1 MQVFLNYILKG
12 IDKDDVGKRRI
23 DSIISKLKIDRI
35 GYLEVGK
42 FKLCLKAMAVLQQG
56 MSLDDITI
64 LEQQQEVIQIN
75 QPIDGLVEKSIKLA
89 LKPSNS
95 IKVSEIELD
104 LLAEIY
110 PAAKIFYQNQKDQEN
125 QKNLLVVLKVDVS
138 GSAVSPDVLAHIQS
152 LKNDLSSAYTYIE
165 TLQNQNKELLEKHN
179 EFAKVTR
186 KRLKELKKEM
196 KTLTESTETDDTS
209 KNLENMIVDLECLAG
224 FA

>member
-1 MQVFLNYILKG
+1 MQVFLSHIFKG

-23 DSIISKLKIDRI
+23 DSIISKLKIDRD
-35 GYLEVGK
+35 GQLEMGK

-75 QPIDGLVEKSIKLA
+75 QPMDGLVEKSIKLA

-95 IKVSEIELD
+95 IKVSEIKFD

-110 PAAKIFYQNQKDQEN
+110 PAAKIFYPNQTN
-125 QKNLLVVLKVDVS
+125 QTNLLVVLKVDVS
-138 GSAVSPDVLAHIQS
+138 GSAVSPDVYAHIHS
-152 LKNDLSSAYTYIE
+152 LTNDLSSAYTYIE
-165 TLQNQNKELLEKHN
+165 TLQNQNKELFEKHN
-179 EFAKVTR
+179 EFAQCTR
-186 KRLKELKKEM
+186 KKLKELKKEV

-209 KNLENMIVDLECLAG
+209 RSLENMIVDLERLAG